1 MITMY
6 TWTHN
11 TFLKAA
17 MMAVPFLVVAAVST
31 AQAAVADTEA
41 NYYVKEALR
50 GDDRVDAAEVTA
62 TTKDGIVT
70 LTGSVANLAAKKY
83 AVDEAKKINGVLG
96 VIDEI
101 TVSPS
106 YQLDS
111 DIGDAVRRRILN
123 SPTVVS
129 QNLHVTTKDG
139 VVTLSGTVDS
149 YAERYQAELLASE
162 VHGVKEVKNSI
173 FTKWE
178 SSRSDQE
185 IKNDVLAALERD
197 VYLSGLPIT
206 ASVEDGTVTLSGSVG
221 NAYEKQR
228 AADDARWISNVTNV
242 KNDLGVKWYEE
253 HGVRGKKPI
262 RTEEQLAASVYDAL
276 RQDTR
281 VPSSDIH
288 VNVQYGHVT
297 LDGSV
302 YTRYEEQ
309 IAEEDAQN
317 VVGVAWVSNH
327 LFARA
332 DKRADW
338 AIAGDVDFNLATD
351 AVLDGFDIDTNVKDG
366 IVTLSGQVHSWYE
379 RSHADSV
386 ASRVKGVKDVI
397 NNIEVAR
404 TNWKKDGE
412 LVKSINDRLK
422 GDWTTWWVTD
432 KINVTVKSGVATLEG
447 DVNKWDQR
455 TKAGDLALHVAGI
468 SEVDNRLTVKGV
480 DYPWDEYHYK

>member
-1 MITMY
+1 M
-6 TWTHN
+6 
-11 TFLKAA
+11 
-17 MMAVPFLVVAAVST
+17 
-31 AQAAVADTEA
+31 
-41 NYYVKEALR
+41 
-50 GDDRVDAAEVTA
+50 
-62 TTKDGIVT
+62 
-70 LTGSVANLAAKKY
+70 
-83 AVDEAKKINGVLG
+83 
-96 VIDEI
+96 
-101 TVSPS
+101 
-106 YQLDS
+106 
-111 DIGDAVRRRILN
+111 
-123 SPTVVS
+123 
-129 QNLHVTTKDG
+129 
-139 VVTLSGTVDS
+139 TLSGTVDS

-386 ASRVKGVKDVI
+386 ASRVKGVKRRDQQYRSRPHELEKGRRI
-397 NNIEVAR
+397 GEV
-404 TNWKKDGE
+404 
-412 LVKSINDRLK
+412 
-422 GDWTTWWVTD
+422 
-432 KINVTVKSGVATLEG
+432 
-447 DVNKWDQR
+447 DQR
-455 TKAGDLALHVAGI
+455 PLERRLDNLVGDRQDQRHRQVWCGHAGRRCEQVGPADQSQRSGATRCRYLR
-468 SEVDNRLTVKGV
+468 S
-480 DYPWDEYHYK
+480 